1 LPLEIEDLMKSK
13 SLFASGSGV
22 SALLLTLAA
31 LHLGAC
37 SQFDEY
43 DGFNRKKADPAPA
56 SPSSVDA
63 TKPKV
68 PSSTNTS
75 GVGGAAQAQPGT
87 PAPGAQSYPLTTL
100 LPSKGTVISP
110 YDRKTLELPFAVT
123 GGAVS
128 ATINDFRFQCKR
140 ENQSNFSPCP
150 EPYKYKFSDL
160 KSGSVYSLTVR
171 AVSVS
176 KGTVAKP
183 DMISFRVK

>member
-1 LPLEIEDLMKSK
+1 MKSK

-87 PAPGAQSYPLTTL
+87 PALDACGSRR
-100 LPSKGTVISP
+100 
-110 YDRKTLELPFAVT
+110 DT
-123 GGAVS
+123 GQNRPVA
-128 ATINDFRFQCKR
+128 F
-140 ENQSNFSPCP
+140 CP
-150 EPYKYKFSDL
+150 
-160 KSGSVYSLTVR
+160 
-171 AVSVS
+171 
-176 KGTVAKP
+176 
-183 DMISFRVK
+183 I